1 MLMAELEAPEPTDEV
16 LITAVKNGSHNA
28 FELILRRYRDN
39 VYGYMRSLLKDP
51 ALADDASQEVFL
63 RMFRAAPHY
72 RPAEGGRFK
81 YWLFTIAANVAR
93 NVHRSKKPAVTIDAA
108 RDIPAPIQEPSDD
121 AERSERVRQA
131 IESLPEEQKQV
142 VLLKEYQGLKFEEIA
157 RLLDISVNT
166 AKSRMRYG
174 LLKLSELLR
183 GYLK

>member
-1 MLMAELEAPEPTDEV
+1 MLMAELQAPEPTDEA
-16 LITAVKNGSHNA
+16 LIMAVKNGSHDA
-28 FELILRRYRDN
+28 FEHILQRYQDN

-63 RMFRAAPHY
+63 RMFRAAPNY
-72 RPAEGGRFK
+72 RPIEGGRFK

-93 NVHRSKKPAVTIDAA
+93 NAHRSKKPSASLDAA
-108 RDIPAPIQEPSDD
+108 RELEAPSHESSDD
-121 AERSERVRQA
+121 VERRERVRQA

-157 RLLDISVNT
+157 RLLSISVNT

-174 LLKLSELLR
+174 LLKLSETLR